1 MVDINIRA
9 IPVLSVMVLT
19 WIGLVIL
26 YFVLKKFL
34 HEPVSKM
41 MNDRK
46 EKIQTNIDDAN
57 IMKEEAIV
65 LKTQYE
71 DSISNAKEESQKILE
86 ASRRRGEELKQNII
100 AEANNEAELIKD
112 RARRDIEREKSAAL
126 QGIQNEALEMG
137 LLIASKLIEKEIT
150 IENQE
155 DLMNKFI
162 EEVGNSKWEN

>member
-150 IENQE
+150 IESQE

>member
-9 IPVLSVMVLT
+9 IPVLSAMVLT

-57 IMKEEAIV
+57 IMKEEAIA
-65 LKTQYE
+65 LKAQYE

-100 AEANNEAELIKD
+100 DEANNEAELIKD

-126 QGIQNEALEMG
+126 QGLQNEALEMG